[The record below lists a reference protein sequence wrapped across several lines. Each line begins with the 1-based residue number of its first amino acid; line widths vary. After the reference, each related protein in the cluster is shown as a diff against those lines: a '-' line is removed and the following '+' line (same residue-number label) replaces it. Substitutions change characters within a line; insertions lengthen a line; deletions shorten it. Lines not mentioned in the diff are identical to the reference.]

1 MGKRTSSYWN
11 LRFLAITDAARP
23 RPVACYS
30 RVLSPVT
37 RRRFRRSLLDWF
49 ATVKRDLPWRR
60 TSDPYR
66 IWLSE
71 VMLQQ
76 TRVAAAEPYYL
87 RFAER
92 FVTVADLAAADE
104 QTVLALW
111 AGLGYYSRAR
121 NLHKAAKEI
130 AARGIFPSRYDD
142 IRGLPGVGDYTA
154 AAIASIAF
162 GLPHA
167 SVDGNVLRVLARVSC
182 EAGDIGAGAPRRRL
196 GALAQELLDPDHP
209 GDFNQAVMELGA
221 TVCLPKEPKC
231 DICPIAKWCE
241 ARIQG
246 RQREF
251 PVKLA
256 AKRHLEIHETLL
268 IIERRDSI
276 LLWQRPPEAS
286 RMAGFFELPEVG
298 QLPQATVGREL
309 GVVRHTI
316 TFHNYTFRV
325 RKASIR
331 IVPDG
336 YRWVHK
342 LELSSIA
349 ASTILRKALRLA

>member
-1 MGKRTSSYWN
+1 M
-11 LRFLAITDAARP
+11 TDAARL

-30 RVLSPVT
+30 HLLSPVT
-37 RRRFRRSLLDWF
+37 RRQFRRSLLGWF
-49 ATVKRDLPWRR
+49 VTVQRDLPWRR

-76 TRVAAAEPYYL
+76 TRVAAAEPYYR
-87 RFAER
+87 RFVER
-92 FVTVADLAAADE
+92 FPTVQDLAAADE
-104 QTVLALW
+104 RQVLVLW

-121 NLHKAAKEI
+121 NLHKAAREI

-142 IRGLPGVGDYTA
+142 IHGLPGVGDYTA

-182 EAGDIGAGAPRRRL
+182 EPGDIGAGATRRRL
-196 GALAQELLDPDHP
+196 GVLGQELLDIARP

-231 DICPIAKWCE
+231 ALCPIAKWCE
-241 ARIQG
+241 ARGQG
-246 RQREF
+246 RQGEF
-251 PVKLA
+251 PVKLGR
-256 AKRHLEIHETLL
+256 KQHLEIHETLL

-298 QLPQATVGREL
+298 QLPHATVGREL

-325 RKASIR
+325 CKASIR
-331 IVPDG
+331 IVPNG
-336 YRWVHK
+336 YSWVHK
-342 LELSSIA
+342 LELSA
-349 ASTILRKALRLA
+349 LPVSTILRKALRLA